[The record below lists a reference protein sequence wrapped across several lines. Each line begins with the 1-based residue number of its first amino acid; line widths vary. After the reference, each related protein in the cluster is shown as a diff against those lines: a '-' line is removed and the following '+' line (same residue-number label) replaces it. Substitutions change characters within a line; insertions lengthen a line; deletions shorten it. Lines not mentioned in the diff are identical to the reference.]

1 MPEVKTKV
9 GTVRIGVSGEGR
21 PIVLLHATLH
31 DQHDYDQVRD
41 ALARK
46 HQVLAVDWPG
56 HGESDPLPQGTQA
69 GGPLFADVLED
80 VVRGLDLPPAVFIGN
95 SVGGYAAARLALRQP
110 NRVTGLVLANS
121 GGFGAPTGFSKL
133 VCRLLGRPAVSR
145 RTFPTF
151 VPRYM
156 KAKTDSDRAIESRA
170 IARSQTREGAAVAA
184 GIWRSFLD
192 TNYDLSSEAEHITAP
207 TLLVWGANDPVLPL
221 REGHRIQS
229 MIPGSTLTALP
240 TGHVTF
246 SSDPAGFLNVVE
258 PFLESLAASQSSQSK
273 QSSQSDLSH

>member
-1 MPEVKTKV
+1 MPEVETETRA

-31 DQHDYDQVRD
+31 DRHDYDQVRD
-41 ALARK
+41 ELARRYR
-46 HQVLAVDWPG
+46 VLAVDWPG
-56 HGESDPLPQGTQA
+56 HGDSDPLPPGRQA

-80 VVRGLDLPPAVFIGN
+80 VVRGLELPPAVFIGN
-95 SVGGYAAARLALRQP
+95 SVGGYAAARLALRRP
-110 NRVTGLVLANS
+110 DRVTGLVLANS

-145 RTFPTF
+145 RAFPTF

-156 KAKTDSDRAIESRA
+156 KSANDSDRAIEARA

-192 TNYDLSSEAEHITAP
+192 PAYDLSNEAEHITAP
-207 TLLVWGANDPVLPL
+207 TLLVWGAKDPVLPL
-221 REGHRIQS
+221 REGHTIQHL
-229 MIPGSTLTALP
+229 IPGSTLTALP

-246 SSDPAGFLNVVE
+246 SSDPTGFLSAVE
-258 PFLESLAASQSSQSK
+258 PFLDSLAAD
-273 QSSQSDLSH
+273 QSDPSVIGG